1 MDQEQIS
8 QTTLDQMV
16 SNDKSQML
24 KAAVPYLPPKGQQI
38 LSLYAKVQ
46 ELKNTIELFSD
57 KRPSME
63 ICTVPTADPM
73 EILQGIRRFSY
84 GDSAKNLNQLTN
96 IMALVEMLKIMNE
109 SS

>member
-38 LSLYAKVQ
+38 LSLYAKIQ
-46 ELKNTIELFSD
+46 ELKNTMELFSD
-57 KRPSME
+57 QRPSME
-63 ICTVPTADPM
+63 ICTAPAVDPM
-73 EILQGIRRFSY
+73 EMLQEIRRFSY
-84 GDSAKNLNQLTN
+84 GDSARNLDQLTN
-96 IMALVEMLKIMNE
+96 MLAFVEMLKIMNE

>member
-1 MDQEQIS
+1 MDQEHIS

-38 LSLYAKVQ
+38 LSLYAKIQ
-46 ELKNTIELFSD
+46 ELKNTMELFSD

-63 ICTVPTADPM
+63 ICTALAADPM
-73 EILQGIRRFSY
+73 EMLQEIRRFSY
-84 GDSAKNLNQLTN
+84 GDSARNLDQLTN
-96 IMALVEMLKIMNE
+96 MLAFVEMLKIMNE

>member
-38 LSLYAKVQ
+38 LSLYAKIQ
-46 ELKNTIELFSD
+46 ELKNTMELFSD

-63 ICTVPTADPM
+63 ICTAPATDPM
-73 EILQGIRRFSY
+73 EMLQEIRRFSY
-84 GDSAKNLNQLTN
+84 GDSARNLDQLTN
-96 IMALVEMLKIMNE
+96 MLAFVEMLKIMNE

>member
-38 LSLYAKVQ
+38 LSLYAKIQ
-46 ELKNTIELFSD
+46 ELKT
-57 KRPSME
+57 SME
-63 ICTVPTADPM
+63 ICTAPAADPM
-73 EILQGIRRFSY
+73 EMLQEIRRFSY
-84 GDSAKNLNQLTN
+84 GDSARNLDQLTN
-96 IMALVEMLKIMNE
+96 MLAFVEMLKIMNE

>member
-38 LSLYAKVQ
+38 LSLYAKIQ
-46 ELKNTIELFSD
+46 ELKNTMELFSD

-63 ICTVPTADPM
+63 ICTAPAADPM
-73 EILQGIRRFSY
+73 EMLQEIRRFSY
-84 GDSAKNLNQLTN
+84 GDSARNLDQLTS
-96 IMALVEMLKIMNE
+96 MLAFVEMLKIMNE

>member
-38 LSLYAKVQ
+38 LSLYTKIQ
-46 ELKNTIELFSD
+46 ELKNTMELFSG

-63 ICTVPTADPM
+63 ICTAPTADPM
-73 EILQGIRRFSY
+73 EMLQGIRRFSY
-84 GDSAKNLNQLTN
+84 GDSARNLDQLTN
-96 IMALVEMLKIMNE
+96 MLAFVEMLKIMNE